1 MDRVEKR
8 KTTTILIVD
17 DSELNRVMLAAML
30 GENYEILEASDGIEA
45 LSVIQ
50 KYETS
55 IDLVL
60 LDIVMP
66 GMDGFATLKELRK
79 TSKIPVLMLTARG
92 EAEDK
97 FAGFESGADDYLLKP
112 FLPKELLF
120 RVQAILKRAYP
131 EQERKVFFDT
141 TTVDLEKAIV
151 QRNSE
156 SIPLTA
162 KELQLFEKLY
172 ENAGR
177 IVTTG
182 SLCQAVCGDYWQGYE
197 STLAT
202 HIRHLREKIEENPS
216 KPVALVTVKGIG
228 YRLNIKGVRK

>member
-1 MDRVEKR
+1 MNDRI
-8 KTTTILIVD
+8 ILVVD
-17 DSELNRVMLAAML
+17 DETDVLEMVKSIFTRAGFTQVLTAASGETALKMCKEQEPDMIILDVM
-30 GENYEILEASDGIEA
+30 
-45 LSVIQ
+45 
-50 KYETS
+50 
-55 IDLVL
+55 
-60 LDIVMP
+60 MP

-131 EQERKVFFDT
+131 EQERKVFFYT

>member
-1 MDRVEKR
+1 MDKR
-8 KTTTILIVD
+8 QKILIVD